1 MPAQRR
7 GLNEEHMSKAKR
19 TADID
24 MLPEYDF
31 SKAARGKYYVRF
43 NQSSN
48 VVVLDDDIAQL
59 FPNAEAVNGA
69 LRALAIVAKR
79 ARTAKTG
86 TLAKRPN
93 KMQRTRPAQ
102 AKKPRR

>member
-1 MPAQRR
+1 
-7 GLNEEHMSKAKR
+7 MSKAKR
-19 TADID
+19 TADVD

-31 SKAARGKYYVRF
+31 SKAVRGKYYARF

-48 VVVLDDDIAQL
+48 VVVLDDDIARL

-69 LRALAIVAKR
+69 LRALATVAKR
-79 ARTAKTG
+79 ARTAK
-86 TLAKRPN
+86 RPN
-93 KMQRTRPAQ
+93 KQMRRTPAQ